1 MNNLELFVKV
11 ALACLLIIL
20 AAKLAGAVMRYL
32 KQPTVVGEMI
42 VGVLLGPSLFGQVLP
57 QWSSVIFPIEIQP
70 VLFILSNIGLSFYM
84 FLVGMEMDLTLFNK
98 QLLTK
103 SGRLT
108 FAAITVP
115 SGGGALIAILY
126 GDVFGGLGQIS
137 EAALS
142 VFFGTAFAITAFP
155 MLARILQEKGIVR
168 TELGSIALLS
178 AGLQDVCSWVL
189 LSFVVSL
196 AMGRSLGGGF
206 ITLGGAFIFALVI
219 WWVIR
224 PFLKKL
230 GMAVEKSGQ
239 MDSTVFS
246 WVVIALLSAALITDR
261 LGLYSVFGG
270 FVLGIAMPRISAFTE
285 AVKVRL
291 YDIMVVF
298 LLPLFFAYSGLNTD
312 LSGIFQLQLL
322 LPALVLLTIAM
333 LSKLLPVYAVMRS
346 SGYDRSDAS
355 ALAALMNARGLM
367 VLIIANIGLTYGLI
381 NRDAFSILVLL
392 AVISTLMA
400 MPLFEWSKRKNQI
413 Y

>member
-1 MNNLELFVKV
+1 MNNLELFVQV

-20 AAKLAGAVMRYL
+20 AAKLAGAGMRFL
-32 KQPTVVGEMI
+32 KQPAVVGEMI
-42 VGVLLGPSLFGQVLP
+42 AGVLLGPTLFGQLFP
-57 QWSSVIFPIEIQP
+57 GWSEALFPDDIQP

-84 FLVGMEMDLTLFNK
+84 FLVGMEMDLNLFNK
-98 QLLTK
+98 PLLIK

-108 FAAITVP
+108 LAALAFPFA
-115 SGGGALIAILY
+115 GGALIALSY
-126 GDVFGGLGQIS
+126 NGVFGGPGQLS
-137 EAALS
+137 SAALS

-206 ITLGGAFIFALVI
+206 VTLGGAFLFAIGI

-224 PFLKKL
+224 PLLRILGKK
-230 GMAVEKSGQ
+230 VENSGQ
-239 MDSTVFS
+239 MEPSVFS
-246 WVVIALLSAALITDR
+246 WIVIALLAAALITDR

-270 FVLGIAMPRISAFTE
+270 FVLGIAMPRVPAFTE
-285 AVKVRL
+285 AIKVRL

-312 LSGIFQLQLL
+312 LSGIFQLSLL
-322 LPALVLLTIAM
+322 LPALALLAVAM
-333 LSKLLPVYAVMRS
+333 LTKLLPVFLVMRS
-346 SGYDRSDAS
+346 SGYHSSDAT

-367 VLIIANIGLTYGLI
+367 VLIIANIGLTYQLI
-381 NRDAFSILVLL
+381 NRDAFSVLVLL
-392 AVISTLMA
+392 AVLSTLMA
-400 MPLFEWSKRKNQI
+400 MPLFEWAQRKK
-413 Y
+413 